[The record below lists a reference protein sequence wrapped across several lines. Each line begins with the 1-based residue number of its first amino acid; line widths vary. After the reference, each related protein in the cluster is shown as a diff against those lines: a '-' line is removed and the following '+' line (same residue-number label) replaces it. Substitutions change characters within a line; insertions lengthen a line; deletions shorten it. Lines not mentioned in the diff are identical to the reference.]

1 MITARVLVRLNGII
15 EDMHARDV
23 ADYEITEVTAQ
34 ADSWEAARDAA
45 LAKFGDG
52 NQVLSIR
59 RELG

>member
-1 MITARVLVRLNGII
+1 MITARVLVRLNGIT

-23 ADYEITEVTAQ
+23 ADYEVAEITAQ
-34 ADSWEAARDAA
+34 ADTWEAARDAA
-45 LAKFGDG
+45 LKQAGDG